1 IYQDRLL
8 PQDEITLLSA
18 INNTNNCS
26 YFVILRRR
34 EAIFI
39 VSCGAKFKIDFH
51 LRGNDTYDVLF
62 SQNMIL
68 PWLLS

>member
-1 IYQDRLL
+1 QDRLL
-8 PQDEITLLSA
+8 PQDEITSLSA
-18 INNTNNCS
+18 INNTNDCS

-39 VSCGAKFKIDFH
+39 VSCGAKFEIDFH
-51 LRGNDTYDVLF
+51 LRGNDTCDVLF

-68 PWLLS
+68 PWL